1 MEKTKHYLAGL
12 VEEAAASMR
21 QLMAAMPDAG
31 TGRAQDSQQAMS
43 HLFEGVMTTNKRF
56 ADALLDR
63 AEPSPA
69 VELQRCFVHEYFD
82 ALAQGG
88 TLLLRATGEA
98 AEQSSERQTRGG
110 GGQEAGGAASPAGRS
125 GLARTDR
132 AVAPRPPAPRRSG
145 TPNPRKGA
153 D

>member
-1 MEKTKHYLAGL
+1 VERTKRDLAGL
-12 VEEAAASMR
+12 VEEAAAGMR

-31 TGRAQDSQQAMS
+31 TGRAQDSQHAMS
-43 HLFEGVMTTNKRF
+43 RLFEGVMTTNKRF
-56 ADALLDR
+56 ADALMDR

-69 VELQRCFVHEYFD
+69 AELQRRFVHEYFD

-88 TLLLRATGEA
+88 ALLLRATGEA

-125 GLARTDR
+125 GLAPTDR
-132 AVAPRPPAPRRSG
+132 AVAPRPPASRRTG
-145 TPNPRKGA
+145 NPNPVKAA